1 MAGGKKLKQFRT
13 RVLTSRGTC
22 PYEPEGR
29 QEGWVGA
36 NSTPCPDKLL
46 FLLAPGRVGKIRGN
60 VYIYQLSKEK
70 NATIKQRGRDDI
82 IKQYRVS
89 YNHRNNNNAKTEIAY

>member
-1 MAGGKKLKQFRT
+1 MLKNQQRNIA
-13 RVLTSRGTC
+13 
-22 PYEPEGR
+22 
-29 QEGWVGA
+29 Q
-36 NSTPCPDKLL
+36 
-46 FLLAPGRVGKIRGN
+46 
-60 VYIYQLSKEK
+60 YIYQLSKEK